1 MKKGYLFSDGASR
14 GNPGPAGGGFVLIGE
29 DGQVASQ
36 GKRYLGMM
44 TNNQA
49 EYLALIDGLSKA
61 LELGYDEIEINLD
74 SELLVRQINGEYRV
88 KDKTLKIYYKQVMEI
103 LTKFKSVS
111 TRHIP
116 REKNKVADR
125 LANEALDLV
134 L

>member
-14 GNPGPAGGGFVLIGE
+14 GNPGPAGAGFVLIGE